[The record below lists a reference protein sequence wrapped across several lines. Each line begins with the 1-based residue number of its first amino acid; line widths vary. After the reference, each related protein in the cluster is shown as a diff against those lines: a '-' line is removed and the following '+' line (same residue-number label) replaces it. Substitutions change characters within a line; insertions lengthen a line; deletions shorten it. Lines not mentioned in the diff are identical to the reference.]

1 MTEHSTDNKRRH
13 KKYLRPLEKFIYSK
27 YNHVISISK
36 QAQEQLLKWLRF
48 KSVDKYSVIENGID
62 IQRFKNAKP
71 YDKKTICNNYKD
83 GDILISLVGSFSVQ
97 KNHKNM
103 VMAMKLLPDNYKLLL
118 IGEGPLM
125 EDIKLLVKDN
135 CLQDRIRFMG
145 FRTDVAEIIHT
156 SDLVCIPSLW
166 EGFGLIAAEAMAC
179 GTAVVSSNVTGLSD
193 VIGDCGYK
201 FNPNEPQSISE
212 AIIKTVKGKNKNL
225 NIEKGKK
232 HAEKFDIDRLVD
244 EYLYIYEIVQQ

>member
-1 MTEHSTDNKRRH
+1 
-13 KKYLRPLEKFIYSK
+13 
-27 YNHVISISK
+27 
-36 QAQEQLLKWLRF
+36 
-48 KSVDKYSVIENGID
+48 
-62 IQRFKNAKP
+62 
-71 YDKKTICNNYKD
+71 
-83 GDILISLVGSFSVQ
+83 
-97 KNHKNM
+97 
-103 VMAMKLLPDNYKLLL
+103 
-118 IGEGPLM
+118 
-125 EDIKLLVKDN
+125 
-135 CLQDRIRFMG
+135 MG